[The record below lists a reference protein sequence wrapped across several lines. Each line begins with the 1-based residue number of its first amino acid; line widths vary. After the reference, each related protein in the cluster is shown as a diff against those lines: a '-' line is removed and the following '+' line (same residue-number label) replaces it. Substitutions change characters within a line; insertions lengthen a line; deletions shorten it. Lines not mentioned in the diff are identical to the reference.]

1 MSGLKVRASMTKML
15 YLIDYNLFG
24 IFAKCAI
31 FASEPCGVAGKILAI
46 FVEFETQPIFV
57 NPVLDIYLK
66 NIT

>member
-46 FVEFETQPIFV
+46 FVEFAA
-57 NPVLDIYLK
+57 
-66 NIT
+66 